1 MKEGIYIKNKKILRK
16 FSILA
21 LLTVFTSVGIQSID
35 VSSKTINNN
44 ELYENLNMEKAI
56 PTSDL
61 ENYLPNLDSNFSV
74 TEGEN
79 VIYFANQNDLDLYNS
94 MKAGNNAR
102 YGEGMKVEVLDST
115 YKSHLWIGYHS
126 GTSSWAKASSY
137 TLTKGKTYSTSGS
150 YSYKGYTVNT
160 GFSYTNSVA
169 TTIPADS
176 SRYSRLG
183 TWGDF
188 TFKYCKYIET
198 SYGQPTGRVT
208 YGVQKSMSNH
218 YVQPTYQ

>member
-1 MKEGIYIKNKKILRK
+1 MKNKKILRK

-35 VSSKTINNN
+35 VSAKTINNN

-102 YGEGMKVEVLDST
+102 YG
-115 YKSHLWIGYHS
+115 
-126 GTSSWAKASSY
+126 
-137 TLTKGKTYSTSGS
+137 
-150 YSYKGYTVNT
+150 
-160 GFSYTNSVA
+160 
-169 TTIPADS
+169 
-176 SRYSRLG
+176 
-183 TWGDF
+183 
-188 TFKYCKYIET
+188 
-198 SYGQPTGRVT
+198 
-208 YGVQKSMSNH
+208 
-218 YVQPTYQ
+218 